1 MGRSLHFAPRV
12 PGERFKASIA
22 RHEHYLA
29 HVLGLRPGMVV
40 ADLGCGV
47 GGPLI
52 EIARFSGARIVGIN
66 NNAYQIDRA
75 RKLTEEAAL
84 THLAEYMHCD
94 FLNVDA
100 PDNSFDAV
108 FAIKWWAGA
117 C

>member
-1 MGRSLHFAPRV
+1 
-12 PGERFKASIA
+12 
-22 RHEHYLA
+22 
-29 HVLGLRPGMVV
+29 MVV

-47 GGPLI
+47 GEPLI